1 MSKKSCLFFC
11 SYSQMDKTFWTHRVS
26 YFPSIASTILRFSS
40 WSQFHAAEHLC
51 KHSPFA
57 LINSQ
62 HTHTV
67 AEHRVMPPLN
77 IIAKSSVADPVVVG
91 SACIWPLDPD
101 SEFSCLG
108 KKMQCQIR
116 IRIVKMPKHNIKKM
130 KLCLPKFVL

>member
-67 AEHRVMPPLN
+67 AEHRVMPPRN
-77 IIAKSSVADPVVVG
+77 IIAKKQCCRSGCSRIRIVLVLG
-91 SACIWPLDPD
+91 SGIFVPR
-101 SEFSCLG
+101 
-108 KKMQCQIR
+108 KKMQCQIW
-116 IRIVKMPKHNIKKM
+116 IRIVKMPKHNINKM